1 MSTSAT
7 SIDELEVALSEL
19 RSVKSGR
26 AVRERARRDRARE
39 GGESDDDRRERANRL
54 TARTFD
60 RRQVYEK
67 RGDLYFLSDK
77 KQATANVKA
86 AVASAKEKR

>member
-26 AVRERARRDRARE
+26 AVRERVDRRARE
-39 GGESDDDRRERANRL
+39 DGENDDDRAERANRL

-60 RRQVYEK
+60 SSGVREARRRV
-67 RGDLYFLSDK
+67 LS
-77 KQATANVKA
+77 
-86 AVASAKEKR
+86 ER